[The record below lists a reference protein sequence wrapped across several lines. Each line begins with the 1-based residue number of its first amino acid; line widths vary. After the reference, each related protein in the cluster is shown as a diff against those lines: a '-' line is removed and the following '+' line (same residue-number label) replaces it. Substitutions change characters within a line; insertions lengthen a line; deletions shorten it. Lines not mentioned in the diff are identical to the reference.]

1 MKSVIAGFIL
11 ATAGAFWPAG
21 LRAEPI
27 LPWPTNLPTPSV
39 YYVQSLKVQVRSGP
53 SFSAPVLGTAGRGER
68 LFSFSETGGWVK
80 VWYKWREGYVP
91 AIVLAMHPP
100 FPKAGV
106 AKAATESPR
115 QLARRRLSAVS
126 ATPERGPARPDQSRP
141 PADEKAAYAAL
152 ERAEALGAT
161 PEELARFMAAPAR

>member
-1 MKSVIAGFIL
+1 MRKSIAVSIL
-11 ATAGAFWPAG
+11 AAAGLVWPAA
-21 LRAEPI
+21 LRAEPA
-27 LPWPTNLPTPSV
+27 LPWPIGLPTPSV
-39 YYVQSLKVQVRSGP
+39 YFVQSATAQVRSGP
-53 SFSAPVLGTAGRGER
+53 SFSAPVLGEVGRGER
-68 LFSFSETGGWVK
+68 LFSFSETGSWVK
-80 VWYKWREGYVP
+80 VWFKWREGYVP

-106 AKAATESPR
+106 AKAAKESPR
-115 QLARRRLSAVS
+115 QMARRRLSAVS
-126 ATPERGPARPDQSRP
+126 AAPERGPVRPDQSRP